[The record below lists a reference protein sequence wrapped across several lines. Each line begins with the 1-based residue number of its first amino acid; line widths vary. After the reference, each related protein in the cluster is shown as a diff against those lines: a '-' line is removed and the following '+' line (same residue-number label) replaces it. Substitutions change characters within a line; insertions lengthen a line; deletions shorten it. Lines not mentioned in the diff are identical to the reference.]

1 MRKLGIKL
9 GTPENLKYENRLK
22 EVAANKLNA
31 KENLNNKR
39 AIAYLEGIA
48 GAIQHKA
55 NQIREEERQIKILS
69 LLLVSQIRQC

>member
-55 NQIREEERQIKILS
+55 NQLREEGKY
-69 LLLVSQIRQC
+69 LLQLK

>member
-22 EVAANKLNA
+22 EVSTNKLKA
-31 KENLNNKR
+31 KENLNDKS

-48 GAIQHKA
+48 GTFQHKA
-55 NQIREEERQIKILS
+55 KQQREEGKY
-69 LLLVSQIRQC
+69 LLRLK

>member
-1 MRKLGIKL
+1 LRKLGIKL

>member
-1 MRKLGIKL
+1 LEHQKTL
-9 GTPENLKYENRLK
+9 YENRLK
-22 EVAANKLNA
+22 EVATNKLKA

-39 AIAYLEGIA
+39 AIANLEGIA
-48 GAIQHKA
+48 GTLQHKA

>member
-31 KENLNNKR
+31 KENLNNKS

-48 GAIQHKA
+48 GTLQHKA
-55 NQIREEERQIKILS
+55 NQLREEER
-69 LLLVSQIRQC
+69 

>member
-1 MRKLGIKL
+1 LRKLGIKL

-39 AIAYLEGIA
+39 AIANLEGIA
-48 GAIQHKA
+48 GTLQHKA
-55 NQIREEERQIKILS
+55 KQLRKVGS
-69 LLLVSQIRQC
+69 YLLQLK